1 MRAAASVGR
10 HSGMT
15 AFRDSQQEIDRFR
28 SRAAV
33 AALAVLVAFAV
44 LAGRLLWLQVVKHD
58 ELYGKAEAQRTA
70 LVPVTANRGIIRDRN
85 GIVIAENFSA
95 YTLEINP
102 RRVEDV
108 SATIEALAEVVDIQ
122 PRDRRRF
129 RKLYDELKGA
139 ESVPIR
145 TRLSDAEVARFT
157 AQRYRFPGVELK
169 ARLFRHYPLGEIGSH
184 MIGHIGRISAADK
197 ERIDGWPDA
206 ANYAGADYIGKTGI
220 EASYQRE
227 LHGIT
232 GMQEVEITAGGRAVR
247 TLTLTPPVAGNT
259 LNLSVDIR
267 LQEVVERAFEGRRGA
282 LIAIEPATGD
292 VLAFV
297 SIPTVDPNLF
307 VDGIDPKV
315 WEELNADPDKPLL
328 NRALRGT
335 YPIGSTYK
343 PFLALA
349 ALELGKRRPEQV
361 INDQGFFM
369 YGGRRFRDSNKVPL
383 GPVDLHRS
391 IVKSSDVYYYQL
403 ADDLGVDAI
412 HDFMKPWGFGQ
423 ITGIDV
429 EGEMAG
435 ILPSTEW
442 KMRRFRQK
450 WYGGETISIG
460 IGQGYNSFTLLQ
472 LAHATA
478 TLANDGVVMK
488 PHIVKSVEDAVTGE
502 RRLTVPKESYR
513 IPVKPEHLRIVR
525 EAMVD
530 VNVSGTGRAAFAG
543 APYKVAGKT
552 GTAQVIGIKANEKYD
567 ASRVDERHRD
577 HSLYIAFAPAGP
589 GEKPVIA
596 IAALVENGGFGARAA
611 APIVRTALD
620 YYLLGKLPEGMG
632 PLKSERLP
640 AEAARPAPASAAAA
654 SAPPAPGAGK
664 AAQTQAADAPPRA
677 RAANAQAAV
686 NAAAAGQPVAAAA
699 PSRLQGPAVVPPQGA
714 VVTPPRGTASAQP
727 QGFASAQPRGDA
739 VAPPG
744 AAVAPAAARA
754 ALAQAEAGSRE

>member
-1 MRAAASVGR
+1 MRAASSVGR

-15 AFRDSQQEIDRFR
+15 AFRDSQQEIDLFR
-28 SRAAV
+28 SRAVV
-33 AALAVLVAFAV
+33 AALAVLAAFAL
-44 LAGRLLWLQVVKHD
+44 LAVRLVWLQVVKHD
-58 ELYGKAEAQRTA
+58 ELHGKAEAQRTA

-108 SATIEALAEVVDIQ
+108 AATIEALAEVVDIQ

-129 RKLYDELKGA
+129 KKLQDELKGA
-139 ESVPIR
+139 ESIPIR
-145 TRLSDAEVARFT
+145 TRLSDEEVARFT

-197 ERIDGWPDA
+197 ERIDSWPDA

-227 LHGIT
+227 LHGTT

-247 TLTLTPPVAGNT
+247 TLTLRPPVAGNT
-259 LNLSVDIR
+259 LNLSIDIR
-267 LQEVVERAFEGRRGA
+267 LQEVIERAFEGRRGA

-297 SIPTVDPNLF
+297 SVPTVDPNLF

-315 WEELNADPDKPLL
+315 WEELSSDPDKPLL

-369 YGGRRFRDSNKVPL
+369 YGGRRFRDSNTVPL

-412 HDFMKPWGFGQ
+412 HDFMKPFGFGQ

-429 EGEMAG
+429 DGEMTG

-442 KMRRFRQK
+442 KMRRFKQK

-488 PHIVKSVEDAVTGE
+488 PHIVKSVENAVTGE

-513 IPVKPEHLRIVR
+513 IPLTPEHLRIVR

-530 VNVSGTGRAAFAG
+530 VNISGTGRGAFAG
-543 APYKVAGKT
+543 VPYKVAGKT

-567 ASRVDERHRD
+567 ASRIDERHRD

-620 YYLLGKLPEGMG
+620 YYLLGKLPPGMG
-632 PLKSERLP
+632 PLKSDRLP
-640 AEAARPAPASAAAA
+640 AEVARQRDPTQLAAAQGASEAPGNSGLRGIATVPRPA
-654 SAPPAPGAGK
+654 
-664 AAQTQAADAPPRA
+664 TTRD
-677 RAANAQAAV
+677 
-686 NAAAAGQPVAAAA
+686 AA
-699 PSRLQGPAVVPPQGA
+699 PL
-714 VVTPPRGTASAQP
+714 
-727 QGFASAQPRGDA
+727 
-739 VAPPG
+739 
-744 AAVAPAAARA
+744 AAARA
-754 ALAQAEAGSRE
+754 ALAEAEQVLRD